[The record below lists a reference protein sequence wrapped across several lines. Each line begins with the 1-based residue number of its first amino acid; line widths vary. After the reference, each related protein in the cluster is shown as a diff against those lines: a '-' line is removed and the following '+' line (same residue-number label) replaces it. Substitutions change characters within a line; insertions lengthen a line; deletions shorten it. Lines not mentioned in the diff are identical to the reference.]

1 MTNDTVTSC
10 SVIVCEK
17 MVKKTMFPG
26 HERTLS
32 GRHVP
37 CRRCFG
43 TRTAGNLRVFA
54 SGACGADGN
63 ESYAS
68 LSNGWE
74 PHFTGMGACGLSFEY
89 TRCGGLYAN
98 PVIPTDCPDP
108 GVLRTSDGYVLSCT
122 SGDDGD
128 AFPIYTSPD
137 LVAWTP
143 VGHIF
148 PSGHWPSWA
157 ASDFWAP
164 EIHLV
169 GSHFVAYFAARN
181 SAGAPKS
188 PGRTWR
194 SLGLASLIPRPLLP
208 RGEKGCQ
215 RRSRRRDLPLLPSWE
230 KGGRGVEGRAKVGAV
245 ISTGSLRAPRA
256 ARVMGCAFG
265 SEEASPARRRGATP
279 PPTRCH
285 SPHRG
290 PARASP
296 R

>member
-1 MTNDTVTSC
+1 
-10 SVIVCEK
+10 
-17 MVKKTMFPG
+17 
-26 HERTLS
+26 
-32 GRHVP
+32 
-37 CRRCFG
+37 
-43 TRTAGNLRVFA
+43 
-54 SGACGADGN
+54 
-63 ESYAS
+63 
-68 LSNGWE
+68 
-74 PHFTGMGACGLSFEY
+74 MGACGLSFEY

-215 RRSRRRDLPLLPSWE
+215 RRSRRRDLSLFPSWE
-230 KGGRGVEGRAKVGAV
+230 KGGRGVEGRAKVGAI
-245 ISTGSLRAPRA
+245 ISTGRLSVGAASSMNATGPFTDTGQPLVQDASMGLIDPSEITAADGTPYVLWKEDGNAVSLPTPIQAQALSADGLSLAP
-256 ARVMGCAFG
+256 G
-265 SEEASPARRRGATP
+265 SATTLITAGALKAGEL
-279 PPTRCH
+279 
-285 SPHRG
+285 SV
-290 PARASP
+290 A
-296 R
+296 